1 MPLYNDGRFETLI
14 LSRRRIPDEARGYMS
29 GDPRIK
35 VLEQARIKCEVFD
48 VPSES
53 TVIENLNEVSDG
65 VADFDYW

>member
-1 MPLYNDGRFETLI
+1 
-14 LSRRRIPDEARGYMS
+14 MS